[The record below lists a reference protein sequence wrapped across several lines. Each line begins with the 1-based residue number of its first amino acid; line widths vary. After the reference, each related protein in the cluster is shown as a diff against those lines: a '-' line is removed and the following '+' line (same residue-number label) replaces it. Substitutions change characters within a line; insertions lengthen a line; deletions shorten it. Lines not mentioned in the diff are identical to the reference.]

1 MSSIII
7 EDTKLNIEE
16 REEVIS
22 TAIDI
27 KNDRYVVTNEITRNV
42 LCDAYKYDDFDL
54 FANKQTMYNE
64 KYLNFIL
71 YNGETNSGYKL
82 LGISDNLDVQVKR
95 LNETNFV
102 VIGKNANIEEF
113 GQVSFCNLMPSGE
126 VNEIVFNFNKLKQIV
141 FVAKK
146 YIVLNYYEVFN
157 DNGKKEYIHTIAVH
171 RPDGTI
177 AKTLLDKKTATFVDF
192 VAEVKAG
199 VVTVFKKTK
208 TEKVELASYSTKEK

>member
-16 REEVIS
+16 REEVNS
-22 TAIDI
+22 TSIDV
-27 KNDRYVVTNEITRNV
+27 KNDRYVVTNEVTRDV
-42 LCDAYKYDDFDL
+42 LCDCYKYDDFDL
-54 FANKQTMYNE
+54 FANKQTIYNE

-82 LGISDNLDVQVKR
+82 VGISDSLEIQIKR
-95 LNETNFV
+95 LSETNFV
-102 VIGKNANIEEF
+102 VIGKNADIEEF

-141 FVAKK
+141 FIGKK
-146 YIVLNYYEVFN
+146 FVVLNYYEVF
-157 DNGKKEYIHTIAVH
+157 DNGGKKEYVYTIAVH

-177 AKTLLDKKTATFVDF
+177 AKTLLDKKTVSFVDF

-199 VVTVFKKTK
+199 VVTVYKKTK
-208 TEKVELASYSTKEK
+208 TEKIELESYSTK